1 MQCFGG
7 KERVR
12 QQRCCAHEQ
21 ELAGTAAA
29 HKEGPDAELR
39 LERQLAAAQ
48 AELKRKEATLKEK
61 DAVVNETQLTRAQP
75 RSAQELTEQG
85 AGLKNE
91 DTSSAEAVCAKTF
104 LLRVRRSWC

>member
-1 MQCFGG
+1 M
-7 KERVR
+7 R

-39 LERQLAAAQ
+39 LKRQLAAAQ

-75 RSAQELTEQG
+75 CSAQELTEQG